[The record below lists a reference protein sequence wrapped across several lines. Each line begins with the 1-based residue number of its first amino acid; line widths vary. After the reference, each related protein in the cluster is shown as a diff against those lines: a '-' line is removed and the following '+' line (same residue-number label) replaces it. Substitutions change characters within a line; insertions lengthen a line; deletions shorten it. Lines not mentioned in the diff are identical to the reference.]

1 MPGGGTGRGR
11 GRGRG
16 SGTPRARKSRKKN
29 AEEPPMMFPPHLQE
43 NMSLLPPPMEAV
55 TMPDSQEFPAE
66 IPEEAGDVDDDLP
79 PVLEPCNVA
88 PPPPAESEDN
98 SVFNFT
104 EDEEPPPPLHGEGT
118 KKGKTPR

>member
-1 MPGGGTGRGR
+1 MPGGTGRGR

-29 AEEPPMMFPPHLQE
+29 AEEPPLMFPPHLQE
-43 NMSLLPPPMEAV
+43 NMNLLPPPMEGV
-55 TMPDSQEFPAE
+55 VLSESQEFPVE
-66 IPEEAGDVDDDLP
+66 VPEEAADVDDDLP

-88 PPPPAESEDN
+88 PPPLVESEDN

-104 EDEEPPPPLHGEGT
+104 EDEEPPPPLHGEGL